1 MRRVFAVI
9 SAILPVVAVACVYAP
24 EAASPPARTSAP
36 LAPAE
41 ASPAA
46 RFVAL
51 TATLPHA
58 PSEGLP
64 PSVLDP
70 IVEGTPL
77 LLDLTLLPPL
87 TPSIRQTDG
96 TYALAESCDFGVVE
110 AGAVSLPTGSY
121 HMLINAELGAPAAN
135 PASLLSCEY
144 DPGLMT
150 EGAPGAKWRLRGC
163 FLPQSVSIPTATLW
177 ALNPLPAS
185 ACGIGN

>member
-9 SAILPVVAVACVYAP
+9 SAILPAVAVACVYAP
-24 EAASPPARTSAP
+24 ESAPPPPAAALAQDASVTS
-36 LAPAE
+36 
-41 ASPAA
+41 SP
-46 RFVAL
+46 RYVTL

-70 IVEGTPL
+70 ITEGAPL

-87 TPSIRQTDG
+87 TPSIRQADG
-96 TYALAESCDFGVVE
+96 KFALAESCDFGVVE

-121 HMLINAELGAPAAN
+121 HMLINAELGAPAAT

-144 DPGLMT
+144 DASLMT
-150 EGAPGAKWRLRGC
+150 EESPGAKWRLRGC
-163 FLPQSVSIPTATLW
+163 FLPQAVSIPTATLW

>member
-9 SAILPVVAVACVYAP
+9 SAILPAVAVACVYAP
-24 EAASPPARTSAP
+24 EGPPPEPVAALA
-36 LAPAE
+36 APA
-41 ASPAA
+41 APATP

-64 PSVLDP
+64 PEVLDP
-70 IVEGTPL
+70 IEEGTPL

-87 TPSIRQTDG
+87 TPSVRQPDG
-96 TYALAESCDFGVVE
+96 KYGLAETCDFGVVE

-121 HMLINAELGAPAAN
+121 HMLINAELGTPAAN

-144 DPGLMT
+144 DASLMT
-150 EGAPGAKWRLRGC
+150 EESPGARWRLRGC

-177 ALNPLPAS
+177 TLSPLPAS

>member
-9 SAILPVVAVACVYAP
+9 SAILPALAVACVYAP
-24 EAASPPARTSAP
+24 EGAPPPPQPATFAVPAP
-36 LAPAE
+36 P
-41 ASPAA
+41 PPA

-51 TATLPHA
+51 TATLPHG

-70 IVEGTPL
+70 IQEGAPL
-77 LLDLTLLPPL
+77 RLDLTLLPPL
-87 TPSIRQTDG
+87 IPSIRQPDG
-96 TYALAESCDFGVVE
+96 TYVLAESCDFGVVE

-121 HMLINAELGAPAAN
+121 HMLINAELGTPSAN

-144 DPGLMT
+144 DPALMSDDS
-150 EGAPGAKWRLRGC
+150 PGASWRLRGC
-163 FLPQSVSIPTATLW
+163 FLPQAVSIPTATLW
-177 ALNPLPAS
+177 ALSPLPAS

>member
-9 SAILPVVAVACVYAP
+9 SAILPALAVACVYAP
-24 EAASPPARTSAP
+24 EGTPPPPQPVSFAVP
-36 LAPAE
+36 APA
-41 ASPAA
+41 PPVH
-46 RFVAL
+46 FVAL

-58 PSEGLP
+58 PSEGLA

-70 IVEGTPL
+70 IEEGAPL

-87 TPSIRQTDG
+87 TPSIRQPGG

-121 HMLINAELGAPAAN
+121 HMLIHAELGTPSAN

-144 DPGLMT
+144 DASLMSDDTPGV
-150 EGAPGAKWRLRGC
+150 GWRLRGC
-163 FLPQSVSIPTATLW
+163 FLPQAVSIPTATLW
-177 ALNPLPAS
+177 ALSPLPAS

>member
-9 SAILPVVAVACVYAP
+9 SAILPALAVACVYAP
-24 EAASPPARTSAP
+24 EGAPPRPATVVVPSAAPT
-36 LAPAE
+36 
-41 ASPAA
+41 AA
-46 RFVAL
+46 FVAL
-51 TATLPHA
+51 TATLPHG

-70 IVEGTPL
+70 IREGTPL
-77 LLDLTLLPPL
+77 QLDLTLLPPL
-87 TPSIRQTDG
+87 TPSIRQADG

-121 HMLINAELGAPAAN
+121 HMLINAELGTPSAN

-150 EGAPGAKWRLRGC
+150 EDSAGASWRLRGC
-163 FLPQSVSIPTATLW
+163 FLPQAVSIPTAMLW
-177 ALNPLPAS
+177 SLSPLPAS

>member
-9 SAILPVVAVACVYAP
+9 SAILPAVAVACVYAP
-24 EAASPPARTSAP
+24 ESGPPPEPVAALT
-36 LAPAE
+36 APAV
-41 ASPAA
+41 AAPA
-46 RFVAL
+46 RFVTL

-70 IVEGTPL
+70 IAEGTPL

-87 TPSIRQTDG
+87 TPSIRQPDG
-96 TYALAESCDFGVVE
+96 KYALAETCDFGVVE

-121 HMLINAELGAPAAN
+121 HMLVNAELGSPSAN
-135 PASLLSCEY
+135 PASLFSCEY
-144 DPGLMT
+144 DASLMT
-150 EGAPGAKWRLRGC
+150 EDSPGARWRLRGC
-163 FLPQSVSIPTATLW
+163 FLPQAVSIPTATLW
-177 ALNPLPAS
+177 ALSPLPAS